1 MPQST
6 DGWEGE
12 ANTERDTCVTS
23 SRLADTVPEQGD
35 TVPGDEEHEQ
45 DGTVPDGDDHQRDD
59 GVQVIRMKKNERIA
73 QLHKMHKMHSHQ

>member
-23 SRLADTVPEQGD
+23 SRLVDTVP
-35 TVPGDEEHEQ
+35 EQ
-45 DGTVPDGDDHQRDD
+45 DGTVPDGEDHQRDD
-59 GVQVIRMKKNERIA
+59 GVQGVRMKKNERIA
-73 QLHKMHKMHSHQ
+73 QLHKMHSHQ